1 MYSAAEGT
9 FIKQKFWTSFG
20 MYISPVPSATL
31 EKVNWV
37 NYKTGIKGI
46 SFKMDAGKESAV
58 VMVEIFLKDTMLQH
72 QYFEIFNNFASE
84 LQKIGINKWLFQ
96 KDYFQENKG
105 SVSLIAAELN
115 NVNVFKEED
124 WPTIIS
130 FLKQNMLGIDKFWE
144 SYKPAF
150 ELL

>member
-1 MYSAAEGT
+1 MYSVAVAS

-20 MYISPVPSATL
+20 LYMSPVPSATL

-96 KDYFQENKG
+96 KDYFQ
-105 SVSLIAAELN
+105 
-115 NVNVFKEED
+115 
-124 WPTIIS
+124 
-130 FLKQNMLGIDKFWE
+130 
-144 SYKPAF
+144 
-150 ELL
+150 

>member
-1 MYSAAEGT
+1 M
-9 FIKQKFWTSFG
+9 QKLQLT
-20 MYISPVPSATL
+20 
-31 EKVNWV
+31 
-37 NYKTGIKGI
+37 
-46 SFKMDAGKESAV
+46 
-58 VMVEIFLKDTMLQH
+58 EIFLKDTMLQH

-105 SVSLIAAELN
+105 SVSLIAAELK
-115 NVNVFKEED
+115 NVNVFKESD

-130 FLKQNMLGIDKFWE
+130 FLKQYVLGLDKFWA